1 MFYSNRTIENLE
13 KYVLS
18 EVYLPIS
25 DYANAVEIIRNE
37 DLSVTSKNLM
47 ILETYFCYT
56 QLYSK
61 SKMFSFLEESFRNLT
76 KNEKAVFY
84 YLKALSFFGNKEHSR
99 SVIKN
104 CLDKSLSYKVPF
116 VSNFLYRAELEDNK
130 IERDNLLESGY
141 NNIRRI
147 YTIKE
152 CETSLDEQY
161 YFNIRNFIDSE
172 IKSINLTEI
181 QVMLLFPNNFKKME
195 AK

>member
-1 MFYSNRTIENLE
+1 M
-13 KYVLS
+13 
-18 EVYLPIS
+18 
-25 DYANAVEIIRNE
+25 
-37 DLSVTSKNLM
+37 
-47 ILETYFCYT
+47 
-56 QLYSK
+56 
-61 SKMFSFLEESFRNLT
+61 
-76 KNEKAVFY
+76 
-84 YLKALSFFGNKEHSR
+84 G
-99 SVIKN
+99 
-104 CLDKSLSYKVPF
+104 SLS
-116 VSNFLYRAELEDNK
+116 NK